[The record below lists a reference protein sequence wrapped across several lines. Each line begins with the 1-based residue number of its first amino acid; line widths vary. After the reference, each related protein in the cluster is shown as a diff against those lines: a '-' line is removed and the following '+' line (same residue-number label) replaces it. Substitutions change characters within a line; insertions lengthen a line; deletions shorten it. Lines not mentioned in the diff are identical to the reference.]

1 MDSFKKNKDIL
12 YGLESKCKTVL
23 LTGIDQWLKK
33 NFVSELLMDVS
44 SESNNVDFY
53 TLYLDDLDF
62 GHLMNIMN
70 VKSLFAS
77 KKVLHL
83 IGDAKFLTK
92 KYEITKPKKKKV
104 TFEEMLVSLI
114 EDAKNDLFLVLDFE
128 SLDKRKKLYKTV
140 SDNGLLLEM
149 KPLSEK
155 QLMAF
160 CHKYIKKQ
168 GSKID
173 DEPLKY
179 FLSLIDLDM
188 YNIISEMNKLC
199 SYSDDIA
206 KKDIDE
212 LVVKSAKIVV
222 FDLIDEVSKANR
234 KKSLILLNDIF
245 MAGNSPFQVLSLLA
259 LHYERLLLTLLYGK
273 RNDSE
278 LAKLI
283 KSPPFF
289 VKKYREQASQLSVGF
304 IHSSID
310 KITDTEVKL
319 KSGYK
324 NGNIIMSSL
333 IMELC
338 RGVQTASKGGRK
350 NVR

>member
-1 MDSFKKNKDIL
+1 MDSFKKNKDAIYDL
-12 YGLESKCKTVL
+12 DAKCKTVL

-33 NFVSELLMDVS
+33 NFVNELLDDVS
-44 SESNNVDFY
+44 KDNNNVDFY
-53 TLYLDDLDF
+53 TMYLDDLDF
-62 GHLMNIMN
+62 GNLMNIMN
-70 VKSLFAS
+70 VKSLFSS
-77 KKVLHL
+77 KKILHL
-83 IGDAKFLTK
+83 IGDSKFLTK

-114 EDAKNDLFLVLDFE
+114 EGAKNDLFLVLDFE

-160 CHKYIKKQ
+160 CRKYIKGQ
-168 GSKID
+168 GSHIE

-179 FLSLIDLDM
+179 FLSLIDLDI
-188 YNIISEMNKLC
+188 YNVISEMNKLA
-199 SYSDDIA
+199 SYSDDIT
-206 KKDIDE
+206 KKDIDD

-222 FDLIDEVSKANR
+222 FDLIDEVSKSNR
-234 KKSLILLNDIF
+234 KKALILLNDIF
-245 MAGNSPFQVLSLLA
+245 MAGNSPFQILSLLA
-259 LHYERLLLTLLYGK
+259 IHYERLLLTALYSKKSDG
-273 RNDSE
+273 E
-278 LAKLI
+278 LAKII

-289 VKKYREQASQLSVGF
+289 VKKYKEQASKLTIGF
-304 IHSSID
+304 IHSSMD
-310 KITDTEVKL
+310 KITDTEIKL

-333 IMELC
+333 IVELC
-338 RGVQTASKGGRK
+338 KNTTTKGGKK